1 MHCHLWLLYCW
12 ARSFCGNSIMFG
24 ECWCVFDLIFCFKAK
39 PNLDENGVQPTRINR
54 FAGHKI
60 KYFWLA
66 YSLVHIGMYENPW
79 KFNWKNFTHYFFSV
93 FFCRYKYRKVS
104 SGTDEE
110 LQEMYAKMKK
120 TSDQITLEEEYEKVK
135 QMDIDNWEQK
145 RGPRPWEESFEE
157 QSKE

>member
-1 MHCHLWLLYCW
+1 M
-12 ARSFCGNSIMFG
+12 
-24 ECWCVFDLIFCFKAK
+24 
-39 PNLDENGVQPTRINR
+39 
-54 FAGHKI
+54 
-60 KYFWLA
+60 
-66 YSLVHIGMYENPW
+66 
-79 KFNWKNFTHYFFSV
+79 
-93 FFCRYKYRKVS
+93 S

-135 QMDIDNWEQK
+135 EMDIDNWEQK